1 MVWLCGV
8 LCWHCNV
15 GYGYCEY
22 KLCRGAVVKGNV

>member
-15 GYGYCEY
+15 VYGYCEY